1 MCQNHHGSLNIARMV
16 PTPHG
21 RMRFLR
27 KQFFFSDQYGDFA
40 VAIAKRAGAIYVFEH
55 N

>member
-27 KQFFFSDQYGDFA
+27 KQFFFFSDQYGDFA
-40 VAIAKRAGAIYVFEH
+40 VAIAKRAVIVNVNF
-55 N
+55 